1 MLYPLTAVVLIKLP
15 YHVEEN
21 GDLVV
26 MEQSAHV
33 PFVIARVFIVRA
45 PATAIRGQHAHMACS
60 QFFTCPTG
68 HVEVLCDDG
77 QETATYRL
85 DQPNIGLLIPP
96 SIWAQQTYM
105 LPGSVLT
112 VLCDRHYESLDYI
125 RDYDKFKEYRKSGK

>member
-1 MLYPLTAVVLIKLP
+1 MLYPLTAAVLTKLP

-45 PATAIRGQHAHMACS
+45 PAAAIRGQHAHMACS
-60 QFFTCPTG
+60 QFLTCPTG

-77 QETATYRL
+77 QKSATYRL